1 MKNKLRLNN
10 VSTLLYQIISV
21 VIGLFLPR
29 LFLTAYGSDVNGLVS
44 SITQMLSVIT
54 LLDFGVGAVVQSS
67 LYKPLAQKDYN
78 SISEIYSSA
87 KRYFKIIAEILLV
100 YIVILFIYF
109 GFVKDT
115 GYTPIYSITLFL
127 FPLVLLH
134 NIILVYVIR
143 CC

>member
-1 MKNKLRLNN
+1 
-10 VSTLLYQIISV
+10 
-21 VIGLFLPR
+21 
-29 LFLTAYGSDVNGLVS
+29 
-44 SITQMLSVIT
+44 MLSVIT

-115 GYTPIYSITLFL
+115 GCTYIFYHIIISISISSFAQYYFGICNSLLLNADQKIYITSFVSLATL
-127 FPLVLLH
+127 
-134 NIILVYVIR
+134 ILNAIVVYVLIR
-143 CC
+143 LNASVQTVKLV

>member
-67 LYKPLAQKDYN
+67 LYKPLAQKDYK
-78 SISEIYSSA
+78 SI
-87 KRYFKIIAEILLV
+87 
-100 YIVILFIYF
+100 
-109 GFVKDT
+109 
-115 GYTPIYSITLFL
+115 
-127 FPLVLLH
+127 
-134 NIILVYVIR
+134 
-143 CC
+143 